1 MIQKYIIGRWEIYIC
16 LLCNKK
22 LGERRTDGYLASHHF
37 CEHYHW
43 EPAVGKMAKKLKRK
57 SMVKARRD
65 GISYFLLS
73 NID

>member
-16 LLCNKK
+16 LICNTK
-22 LGERRTDGYLASHHF
+22 LGERREDGYLASWHS
-37 CEHYHW
+37 CGHYRW
-43 EPAVGKMAKKLKRK
+43 QSAVGKEAKKLKRQCL
-57 SMVKARRD
+57 VKGKRD